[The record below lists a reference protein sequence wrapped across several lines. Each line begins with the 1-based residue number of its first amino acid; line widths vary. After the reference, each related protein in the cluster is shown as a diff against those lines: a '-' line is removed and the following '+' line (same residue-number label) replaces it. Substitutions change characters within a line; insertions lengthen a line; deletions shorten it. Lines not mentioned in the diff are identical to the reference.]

1 MGWWGKAHY
10 SCPKGKDRIKAVI
23 EDEQKNCEN
32 AQYKWEVID
41 SAIKGSTVYLATSR
55 TNKETGEAEVWAEV
69 CLTRWDP
76 KGFFMVK
83 SMSEDMGPYYYDCP
97 KHILD
102 KLTAPYNDSAREWR
116 EKCEAK
122 RTAAQKSEIK
132 KLPMDTRIRIKNYH
146 QPGEWIVTVC
156 KYRGR
161 RSYID
166 WAHMTRFYAS
176 HLERYGWEVIEE

>member
-1 MGWWGKAHY
+1 MGWWGKARY
-10 SCPKGKDRIKAVI
+10 CCPYGKERIAAVI

-32 AQYKWEVID
+32 EKFKWEVVD
-41 SAIKGSTVYLATSR
+41 SAIKGTTVYLATRR
-55 TNKETGEAEVWAEV
+55 TNKETGESEVYAEV
-69 CLTRWDP
+69 CLTCWDP

-83 SMSEDMGPYYYDCP
+83 SMSEDMGPYYYDAP
-97 KHILD
+97 KHLLD

-122 RTAAQKSEIK
+122 RAAQRNAEVK
-132 KLPMDTRIRIKNYH
+132 KLPMGAKIRLKYYH
-146 QPGEWIVTVC
+146 RPGEWIVTVC

-166 WAHMTRFYAS
+166 WAHNTRFYPS
-176 HLERYGWEVIEE
+176 HLERYGWEEVKE